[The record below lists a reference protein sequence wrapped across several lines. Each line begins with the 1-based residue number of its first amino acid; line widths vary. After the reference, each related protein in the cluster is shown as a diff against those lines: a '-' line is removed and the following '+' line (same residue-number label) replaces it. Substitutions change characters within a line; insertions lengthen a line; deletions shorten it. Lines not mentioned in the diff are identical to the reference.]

1 MTSAPGFKRR
11 ARDVCPLWKDW
22 VTTAHALSGWVPG
35 WPGHPAGDC
44 WWTAGRR
51 RRGHMLPSPHG
62 SRGARSRGR
71 LRPRADPARGL
82 PARRAAGGGAAGRDR
97 VCVRAAGGGRAAAQR
112 DAQGAALARGA
123 ARRAPRPPAMRHCLA
138 AAMTRGRAVSF
149 WHQQAAQRASTS
161 FSECHDTP
169 NQTATRAVTL
179 TWCASVTQELHIA
192 CGSWCAVRCE
202 AGALRGAGVWRAGA
216 RRGCR
221 GAGRRGGRGAQAA
234 ALCAQHAAGRGHA
247 RRPQADG
254 EAARRTPPAVH
265 MLALPR
271 PVASLQIP
279 GAPAGRAVPLPA

>member
-1 MTSAPGFKRR
+1 MSAHCGKTGSRLRMHFLAGSPAGQGTQPGT
-11 ARDVCPLWKDW
+11 AGGQPGGGAE
-22 VTTAHALSGWVPG
+22 VTCFQAHMAHALPG
-35 WPGHPAGDC
+35 PEAVCSRALTLPGACP
-44 WWTAGRR
+44 
-51 RRGHMLPSPHG
+51 
-62 SRGARSRGR
+62 RGARQ
-71 LRPRADPARGL
+71 
-82 PARRAAGGGAAGRDR
+82 
-97 VCVRAAGGGRAAAQR
+97 AAAR
-112 DAQGAALARGA
+112 LGVTVFASGPLAEGALLRNETLKARPSRGA

-149 WHQQAAQRASTS
+149 WHQQAAQRASAS
-161 FSECHDTP
+161 LSECHDTP

-179 TWCASVTQELHIA
+179 TWCASVTEELHIA